1 MRLKSV
7 GHPALADARVKAVQV
22 QRDGTSPATSPERVI
37 QVLAVP
43 PLAAPVLLDLVLTDR
58 RVLAGVAVGALVGVA
73 VGALVGVQV
82 APEVAQEVNL
92 VVAQEASPQ
101 GNPVHEQAANQGEVD
116 LRARGKRCGS
126 RKRPENRCVTH
137 WENHSLV
144 PPNDSSQSA

>member
-43 PLAAPVLLDLVLTDR
+43 PLAAQARLDLVLTDR
-58 RVLAGVAVGALVGVA
+58 RVLAGVVVGV
-73 VGALVGVQV
+73 LVAVQV

-144 PPNDSSQSA
+144 PPNDSSQNA